1 MENSNKSKPDEETSA
16 SKTIVV
22 SQQNGDQAVRVVI
35 LYLYGKKSSLLG
47 SVGSTTRFAV
57 TLAYY

>member
-35 LYLYGKKSSLLG
+35 LYFYDKKIA
-47 SVGSTTRFAV
+47 F
-57 TLAYY
+57 